1 MIVIPAIDLKDH
13 QVVRLSQ
20 GRMGEAKVYSDNPV
34 EIAEKWIDAGAKR
47 LHLVDLN
54 GAFEG
59 KPIHFKEVESIAKAF
74 PKIQLEIGGGIRD
87 LKTVQAYFKSGVTYC
102 ILGTAAL
109 KDPRFA
115 GMACAQFPDRIILGI
130 DAKDGMVAVEGWDNV
145 SKIKAGELAKK
156 FTGQKISAVI
166 YTDISRDGMM
176 QGMNFARI
184 RSMASE
190 SPFPIIASGGFTRL
204 EEIETLKKIPNV
216 SGVIAGK
223 ALYEGLVDLKEAI
236 RRGNSPH
243 KERPLFMG

>member
-20 GRMGEAKVYSDNPV
+20 GKMGIATVYSDNSM
-34 EIAEKWIDAGAKR
+34 EIAKKWIEAGAKR

-87 LKTVQAYFKSGVTYC
+87 MKTVEAYFKSGVTYC
-102 ILGTAAL
+102 ILGTAIL
-109 KDPRFA
+109 KDPRFVEKT
-115 GMACAQFPDRIILGI
+115 CAQFPDRIILGI
-130 DAKDGMVAVEGWDNV
+130 DAKDGMAAVEGWDKV
-145 SKIKAGELAKK
+145 SRVAAGDLAKK
-156 FTGQKISAVI
+156 FADKKIAAII

-176 QGMNFARI
+176 RGMNVPAI
-184 RSMASE
+184 EKMAAD
-190 SPFPIIASGGFTRL
+190 SPVPVIASGGFTKL
-204 EEIETLKKIPNV
+204 EEVETLKKIPNV

-236 RRGNSPH
+236 RRAH
-243 KERPLFMG
+243 